1 MEDFID
7 DTDQPRE
14 DVSFHRQFN
23 PDNLEHCYKFPNQI
37 RDPRQAAYEDD
48 KPHFGDAGN
57 LKFMCLKIETML
69 SLINFKGLKN
79 LSKNSKKL

>member
-7 DTDQPRE
+7 DTDRPRE
-14 DVSFHRQFN
+14 DVSFYRQFN

-48 KPHFGDAGN
+48 KPHFGDEGTQPEVYVPEN
-57 LKFMCLKIETML
+57 RDDVESDKF
-69 SLINFKGLKN
+69 
-79 LSKNSKKL
+79 